1 MDSKTEL
8 LDNYS
13 FLKEDQLI
21 PKTEPIDVDFI
32 KKEEIDDECYVEP
45 GVTVSLKV
53 DKVSVKEEI
62 SGIEEIGNS
71 SSLNVWKYLVFIFG
85 IFGIYNIYYEI
96 CNSMYSSA
104 NVSSG
109 IIVNIIVFSQTNQ
122 GRTKKCY
129 VYLERLPEHIIKKS
143 FVKVHNIEDKVSHS
157 LIFLFIQF
165 M

>member
-62 SGIEEIGNS
+62 GNFS
-71 SSLNVWKYLVFIFG
+71 SSNVCNYLIFIVGVFQ
-85 IFGIYNIYYEI
+85 IYN
-96 CNSMYSSA
+96 
-104 NVSSG
+104 V
-109 IIVNIIVFSQTNQ
+109 
-122 GRTKKCY
+122 
-129 VYLERLPEHIIKKS
+129 
-143 FVKVHNIEDKVSHS
+143 
-157 LIFLFIQF
+157 
-165 M
+165 

>member
-62 SGIEEIGNS
+62 NRIEGIGNS
-71 SSLNVWKYLVFIFG
+71 SSLNVCNYLIFIVGVFQ
-85 IFGIYNIYYEI
+85 IYNVYFEI
-96 CNSMYSSA
+96 CNSLFYST
-104 NVSSG
+104 NV
-109 IIVNIIVFSQTNQ
+109 FQ
-122 GRTKKCY
+122 
-129 VYLERLPEHIIKKS
+129 
-143 FVKVHNIEDKVSHS
+143 
-157 LIFLFIQF
+157 
-165 M
+165 